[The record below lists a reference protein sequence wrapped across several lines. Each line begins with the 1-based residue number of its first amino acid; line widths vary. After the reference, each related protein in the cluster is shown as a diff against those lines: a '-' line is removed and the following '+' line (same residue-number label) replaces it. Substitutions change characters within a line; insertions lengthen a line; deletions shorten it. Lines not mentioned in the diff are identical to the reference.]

1 MQRREGFITEQIKKY
16 TDIIGRVLSKKR
28 FNHSLNVADM
38 CFQLAQAYGEDSIK
52 AYTAGILHDI
62 MKEQPP
68 EDLEM
73 RVKLSR
79 LSPDPV
85 ELVTPALWHAVAG
98 AAYVRDELH
107 IADGELINAIRFHTI
122 GRANMTVLEKIVYLG
137 DLVSKDRQFDDV
149 EKYRELAFKDLDAA
163 MYAALKLSVTE
174 TLEKNGQIPAYTIN
188 AYNYYNKLQGV

>member
-16 TDIIGRVLSKKR
+16 TDIIGRTLSKKR

-38 CFQLAQAYGEDSIK
+38 CFRLAQAYGEDSIK

-73 RVKLSR
+73 RVKLSG

-98 AAYVRDELH
+98 AAYVRDEFH
-107 IADGELINAIRFHTI
+107 EDGDLINAIRFHTI
-122 GRANMTVLEKIVYLG
+122 GRDNMSVMEKILYLG

-149 EKYRELAFKDLDAA
+149 EKYRESAFKDLNAA

-174 TLEKNGQIPAYTIN
+174 TLEKNGQIPAHTIN